1 MLVYTGQRLC
11 QHIHSCLLQGT
22 GQGATVRVTEED
34 KRGVVPTLTEFMT
47 NMEADTN
54 AITTFEKCNEGK
66 EGICE
71 TIMRNVISIG
81 GISGQ
86 VP

>member
-1 MLVYTGQRLC
+1 M
-11 QHIHSCLLQGT
+11 
-22 GQGATVRVTEED
+22 
-34 KRGVVPTLTEFMT
+34 VPTLTEFMT

-54 AITTFEKCNEGK
+54 AIPTFEKCNEGK

-71 TIMRNVISIG
+71 TIMRNGISIG

-86 VP
+86 VL